1 VAAIRL
7 EKAGEIT
14 EARAAAKTARPV
26 THGDIEYKMKKA
38 HIEGMN
44 SQIDKNNIAN
54 IFEQIKMMKDQEE
67 MLVMAY
73 GRDTYKSM
81 VLGLMNGL
89 PGLKKQQLPQEDKT
103 GGDSDDENNDD

>member
-26 THGDIEYKMKKA
+26 THGDVEYKLKQA
-38 HIEGMN
+38 RIEGMN

-89 PGLKKQQLPQEDKT
+89 PGLKKQQLPQGKT
-103 GGDSDDENNDD
+103 GGDSSDDENNDD